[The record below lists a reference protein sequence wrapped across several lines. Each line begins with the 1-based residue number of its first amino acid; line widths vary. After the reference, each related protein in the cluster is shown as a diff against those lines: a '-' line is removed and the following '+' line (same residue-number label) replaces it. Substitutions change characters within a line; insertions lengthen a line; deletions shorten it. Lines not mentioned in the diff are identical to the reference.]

1 MLNKFKRI
9 IACFLLSFLLASAS
23 YSAITFPALRI
34 EVPASSSY
42 EDLLK
47 MSSMALT
54 PSLDDSQLAKASS
67 QIDSIVKDSEASMK
81 SLDLSKGIEADL
93 LLQALHLNLKQYKKD
108 AYTYENLR
116 DGYFNCVTSA
126 MLYSLLCARH
136 GISIQACYTKDHCF
150 VKADGVE
157 VQTTVN
163 HGYDPG
169 RSKEV
174 FDELGILIG
183 TSYVDANSDKYL
195 VTDINGL
202 ISLCATNL
210 AGALTESGR
219 YQQALQ
225 ASSIAFAIKD
235 FEFTRSALLATY
247 SNTISYMQNIDIPGS
262 SDLIKKAARRYSD
275 VAGFMDLLV
284 LLQQNYAI
292 ELLSRN
298 NYSKAFS
305 EISYLNDE
313 SERTLGLLASAYS
326 KLIQDVSQKYGYESA
341 IEVLESTRHMMKDSQ
356 LSGIGS
362 YVYENAMRQY
372 ANSGLVDKILALKD
386 NGFVSS
392 ESFKFLVSTAY
403 SNQLIS
409 ISSSKSYTVAY
420 IEYQKISPDFM
431 SDSLKRIGEGLRN
444 NTSIEIHNRF
454 VALYQEGKLEEG
466 RSVLMQGL
474 ELLGQDERL
483 LKDLESVKKL

>member
-1 MLNKFKRI
+1 
-9 IACFLLSFLLASAS
+9 
-23 YSAITFPALRI
+23 
-34 EVPASSSY
+34 
-42 EDLLK
+42 
-47 MSSMALT
+47 
-54 PSLDDSQLAKASS
+54 
-67 QIDSIVKDSEASMK
+67 
-81 SLDLSKGIEADL
+81 
-93 LLQALHLNLKQYKKD
+93 
-108 AYTYENLR
+108 
-116 DGYFNCVTSA
+116 
-126 MLYSLLCARH
+126 
-136 GISIQACYTKDHCF
+136 
-150 VKADGVE
+150 
-157 VQTTVN
+157 VN

-262 SDLIKKAARRYSD
+262 SDLIKKAARSYSD
-275 VAGFMDLLV
+275 VAGFKDLLV

-372 ANSGLVDKILALKD
+372 ANSGLVDKILALED

-431 SDSLKRIGEGLRN
+431 SDSLKSIGEGLRN